1 MENIQSIILSLIA
14 DTAFC
19 VTYPTFYSSVVNMR
33 IKRWQYVLIMASI
46 FMLLTPLQ
54 YIIPIT
60 HPVVYIAGIVI
71 NLGGIIIFGKDKLPK
86 KIIYE
91 LIPYASDILSYYVYL
106 VARSFFMPEW
116 QPVFGVK
123 VLSDYLEAGILL
135 SQTILSLFI
144 ISKIINRKK
153 PTVNNLTAIYILT
166 IMIVQIFI
174 MTFIMYIYYT
184 NVSFN
189 VFCIA
194 LIAYLLICTLL
205 TVAVLYYSVHINRK
219 QIKQDMIEQQYLFMN
234 TQYEQLRNS
243 YVSYKK
249 LRHDI
254 KDHLNVVNGLAMQ
267 GKTEELQAYTNTLTQ
282 DWETLSSKTLCDV
295 PAVDIIIAEK
305 YNIASASGIK
315 TDFVVSGIKEA
326 NADNVYLSSIFAN
339 LLNNALEASC
349 HCSHEPYISLRCA
362 IMMKK
367 LVITCR
373 NSMPDH
379 PHKKSDAQNH
389 GYGLHIIDDFAKL
402 LGGTFVYEHDD
413 STFTAIVTIPIS
425 EGRKV

>member
-1 MENIQSIILSLIA
+1 MENIQSIIFSMIA

-19 VTYPTFYSSVVNMR
+19 VTYPVFYSSVVKLR
-33 IKRWQYVLIMASI
+33 IKRWQYVLIMVLI
-46 FMLLTPLQ
+46 FILLTPLQ
-54 YIIPIT
+54 YIL
-60 HPVVYIAGIVI
+60 PVAHIVVFISGVII
-71 NLGGIIIFGKDKLPK
+71 NLGSVIIFGKDRLLK
-86 KIIYE
+86 KIIYG
-91 LIPYASDILSYYVYL
+91 LIPYAADILCSSIYMIIRAFL
-106 VARSFFMPEW
+106 MPEW
-116 QPVFGVK
+116 QPNFGNKMV
-123 VLSDYLEAGILL
+123 SDTLDLTIILL
-135 SQTILSLFI
+135 MILLMLFI
-144 ISKIINRKK
+144 ISKIIQRKK
-153 PTVNNLTAIYILT
+153 PTINDLTAIYILT
-166 IMIVQIFI
+166 IMTVQMFI

-189 VFCIA
+189 VFYTA
-194 LIAYLLICTLL
+194 LIIYMLISAVL
-205 TVAVLYYSVHINRK
+205 TVAVLYYTVRINRK
-219 QIKQDMIEQQYLFMN
+219 QIKQDMIERQYLFMN

-282 DWETLSSKTLCDV
+282 DWETLSSKTFCDV

-315 TDFVVSGIKEA
+315 TDFVVSGIKET

-339 LLNNALEASC
+339 LLNNALEASS